1 MRKALYILAD
11 LDDRDLLWLVEHGS
25 YHRFAAG
32 TRLIEAGSR
41 VENLYIVID
50 GELDVILPP
59 AKKIG
64 EMGPGDIIGEISLIE
79 KRPPAVSVA
88 TASDCKLLA
97 VPQQSIR
104 DRLRQ
109 DTAFAARFYHALAVF
124 LADRLRTRVAT
135 LGYGDD
141 EAKDTQEAFEQ
152 INELGETLL
161 DNLHVAG
168 DRMHRLI
175 RLLEGAEGI
184 G

>member
-25 YHRFAAG
+25 YHRFPAG

-41 VENLYIVID
+41 VDNLYIVID

-59 AKKIG
+59 AKTIG

-141 EAKDTQEAFEQ
+141 GKDTQAAYEQ
-152 INELGETLL
+152 INELDETLL

-175 RLLEGAEGI
+175 RLLEDGEAMR
-184 G
+184 